1 MATDAS
7 PEVCADCGG
16 RGWVVEA
23 DGGAGRARR
32 CGCQGRGLVPRLLAT
47 AGIPPQYEHCRLS
60 NFHAGGQGQLL
71 AALQDANR
79 YVETFIQPE
88 GGGFRQSGLL
98 FVGTPGVG
106 KTHLAVGV
114 LRSVIEQYGVQG
126 RFVDFSSL
134 LHQIQSTFDPA
145 SPESK
150 HDVLDPVIHA
160 ELLLLDELGAQQP
173 TAWVSDTIYLILNT
187 RYTRRL
193 PTLFTTNYRLAAPPG
208 RRATADSA
216 IAVSDTA
223 AAQGYRGPDVAR
235 ERGLAMLLERIPAA
249 LVSRLYEMAKPVVI
263 EGEDYRQKVMR
274 HRDR

>member
-1 MATDAS
+1 MQTEAG
-7 PEVCADCGG
+7 PELCPDCGG

-32 CGCQGRGLVPRLLAT
+32 CACQSRGLVPRLLRA
-47 AGIPPQYEHCRLS
+47 AGIPPQYEQCRLA
-60 NFHAGGQGQLL
+60 NFLPGGRPQLL
-71 AALQDANR
+71 AALQEANR

-88 GGGFRQSGLL
+88 GGGFRQSGLI

-114 LRSVIEQYGVQG
+114 LRSIIERYGVQG

-134 LHQIQSTFDPA
+134 LHQIQSTFDPT

-193 PTLFTTNYRLAAPPG
+193 PTLFTTNYRLESPAG
-208 RRATADSA
+208 QRASVESA
-216 IAVSDTA
+216 HAVSDRA
-223 AAQGYRGPDVAR
+223 AAQGYRGPEVLR
-235 ERGLAMLLERIPAA
+235 ERGLAMLLERIPAS
-249 LVSRLYEMAKPVVI
+249 LLSRLYEMAKPVVI
-263 EGEDYRQKVMR
+263 EGEDYRKTVRQYS
-274 HRDR
+274 RD